1 MKKSMYKSVLA
12 SLIGLAVISCQTMP
26 EETPM
31 TAQMAEEIAEA
42 EGGDEN
48 ARKGFGTEFGAFLIG
63 SEEVIGG
70 NTGVLV
76 SPGAGSAS
84 ITLSPDGQSL
94 QYEVRVANT
103 TDIIF
108 GHFHLAPAGQN
119 GPVIVDL
126 VGAKPGLNNGVIASG
141 EVRNENIKNGF
152 TVAQLVEEFK
162 AGNIYVNVHTAVNRG
177 GELRGQ
183 VSLVKPGA
191 NKNFVVKLSGDNE
204 VPAVP
209 SSAGGIA
216 KFQFDS
222 KDSNAV
228 YQINVNGIS
237 SNILFSHIHI
247 AKPGKNGGVAFTLRG
262 DVVPGPFNGVYA
274 KGTITAGML
283 SGQLRG
289 GDLIILREALRT
301 GNAYVNVHSAN
312 FPSGELRGNF

>member
-1 MKKSMYKSVLA
+1 MKKLMYKSVLA
-12 SLIGLAVISCQTMP
+12 SLVGLAVFSCQTMP

-31 TAQMAEEIAEA
+31 TAEMAEEIAAA

-48 ARKGFGTEFGAFLIG
+48 ARKVFGTEFGAFLIG

-84 ITLSPDGQSL
+84 IMLSPDGQSL
-94 QYEVRVANT
+94 QYEIRVAKT

-119 GPVIVDL
+119 GPVLVDL

-141 EVRNENIKNGF
+141 EVRKEDIKNGF

-162 AGNIYVNVHTAVNRG
+162 SGNIYVNVHTAVNRG

-191 NKNFVVKLSGDNE
+191 NKNFVVKLSGENE
-204 VPAVP
+204 VPAVITR
-209 SSAGGIA
+209 AGGIA

-222 KDSNAV
+222 KDSNV
-228 YQINVNGIS
+228 GFQVNLNGIA
-237 SNILFSHIHI
+237 SNIRFSHIHI
-247 AKPGKNGGVAFTLRG
+247 GKPGANGGVAVTLRG
-262 DVVPGPFNGVYA
+262 DVVPGPFNGVYT

-283 SGQLRG
+283 SGQLLG
-289 GDLIILREALRT
+289 GDLIILKEAFRT
-301 GNAYVNVHSAN
+301 GNAYVNVHSVN